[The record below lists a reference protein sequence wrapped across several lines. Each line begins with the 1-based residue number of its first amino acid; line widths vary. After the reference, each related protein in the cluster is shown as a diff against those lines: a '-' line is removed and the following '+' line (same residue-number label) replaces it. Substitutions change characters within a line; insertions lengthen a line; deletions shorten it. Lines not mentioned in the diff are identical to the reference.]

1 MRLASIRATLDAA
14 MQKSVSTTVFVALS
28 SVCGLFFAS
37 CGKAPVPEPPVTI
50 AQLAALTYG
59 PAVEEFQ
66 EAAAVKVAVSAAR
79 LDGEWIVLRGSFT
92 PSEKGYHLYSKDM
105 PEQGIDGTGR
115 PTRLDVTAGAT
126 QTGATMADK
135 EPHDLKV
142 FDQTLPVYPEGAV
155 TLYRLAR
162 AAAGAKLSL
171 SLTYMSCS
179 NELCNAP
186 VEKSPMEIVAP

>member
-1 MRLASIRATLDAA
+1 
-14 MQKSVSTTVFVALS
+14 MQKTVFAPVFASLAAFFLAACGKSPIAEPAVTVAQLSALS
-28 SVCGLFFAS
+28 
-37 CGKAPVPEPPVTI
+37 
-50 AQLAALTYG
+50 YG
-59 PAVEEFQ
+59 PSVEEFQ
-66 EAAAVKVAVSAAR
+66 EPAGVKAAVSAAR
-79 LDGEWIVLRGSFT
+79 LDGEWIVLRGTFT
-92 PSEKGYHLYSKDM
+92 PVDKGYHLYGKDL
-105 PEQGIDGTGR
+105 PEEGLDGTGR

-142 FDQTLPVYPEGAV
+142 FDQTLPVYPEGPV

-162 AAAGAKLSL
+162 AAAGTKLTL

-186 VEKSPMEIVAP
+186 VEKSPMEITAP